1 MLSQRT
7 LNNFNDT
14 EYALNVVG
22 LIAQV
27 RYVIKYQ
34 SSAPMRGML
43 GGTYF
48 EKFSRKTFNMAKT
61 KEIENTGQA
70 SLAT

>member
-34 SSAPMRGML
+34 SSAPCVVCSGEHTL
-43 GGTYF
+43 
-48 EKFSRKTFNMAKT
+48 KSSRAKRST
-61 KEIENTGQA
+61 WRKQKK
-70 SLAT
+70 